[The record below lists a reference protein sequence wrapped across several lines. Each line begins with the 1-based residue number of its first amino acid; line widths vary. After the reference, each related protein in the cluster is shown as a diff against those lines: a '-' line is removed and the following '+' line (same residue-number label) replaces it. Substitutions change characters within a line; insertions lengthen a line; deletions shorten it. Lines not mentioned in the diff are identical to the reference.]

1 MISHTRNEILKQ
13 KNFTGS
19 GLEGAPK
26 LLKSFLTRLFLCQ
39 NFETLEVQNGAVFY
53 PLI

>member
-19 GLEGAPK
+19 GFEGAQKVLKAFFLQTIFMTK
-26 LLKSFLTRLFLCQ
+26 L
-39 NFETLEVQNGAVFY
+39 
-53 PLI
+53 